1 MKVTPREIRQQQ
13 FRLRFRGC
21 DPTAVDA
28 FLELIA
34 GVVEGLLKENDQLR
48 EALTARVQEIQDIRA
63 QEKDWKKAL
72 AAVQQ
77 TAAVLI
83 GRAEQQAQSVMA
95 EAEHKAEQ
103 MLMEV
108 ENQRQAIHHDVQQL
122 MRQRGQLAYQIRR
135 FLEQHLKLL
144 QAYEN
149 EITAE

>member
-72 AAVQQ
+72 TAVQQ
-77 TAAVLI
+77 TAALLI
-83 GRAEQQAQSVMA
+83 GRAEQHAQSVMA
-95 EAEHKAEQ
+95 EAEHKAQQ
-103 MLMEV
+103 MLTEV
-108 ENQRQAIHHDVQQL
+108 QNRREAMHDHVQQL
-122 MRQRGQLAYQIRR
+122 MRQRGQLAHQIRS

-144 QAYEN
+144 EAYEDGT
-149 EITAE
+149 TAE